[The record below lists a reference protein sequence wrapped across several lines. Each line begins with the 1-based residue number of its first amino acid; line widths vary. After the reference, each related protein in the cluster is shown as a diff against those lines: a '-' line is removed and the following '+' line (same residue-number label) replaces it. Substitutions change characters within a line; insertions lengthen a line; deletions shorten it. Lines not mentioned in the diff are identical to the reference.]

1 MPSRYRRHL
10 LLLGLVCCAAFVVGA
25 AGAAR
30 RYNRIVYGALPLAL
44 ALACFGVARDRHRAT
59 LLAELQ
65 PVTMSNGLMERI
77 TCGRNSRSF
86 DPG

>member
-30 RYNRIVYGALPLAL
+30 RYNRIVYGAAVGSGAGVL
-44 ALACFGVARDRHRAT
+44 GVARDRHRAA
-59 LLAELQ
+59 LFAELQ
-65 PVTMSNGLMERI
+65 PVTLSTASGANHLWAK
-77 TCGRNSRSF
+77 
-86 DPG
+86 